1 VEAGL
6 SGAERKLV
14 TVLFADLVGSTEAAS
29 EADPER
35 VRATLERFYEAMA
48 AEVEVAGGT
57 VEKFAGDAVLAA
69 FGAPAALEDH
79 AERALH
85 AALAMQRRI
94 RELDGGRLQLRIGIN
109 TGEVVVGG
117 AREGSSFVTGDAVNV
132 AARLEQAAEAGEILA
147 GERTVSTVRGA
158 FEFGEPT
165 TIAAKGKPE
174 GVRCRRLVRALSL
187 MRPRGVG
194 GLRQAFVGRERELEL
209 LEAAYRA
216 AVERRGPELVTIVGD
231 AGVGKTRLVREL
243 WQWLA
248 EQVPQP
254 VQRTGRCLSYGQ
266 VTYWALG
273 EVLREQLGLLDS
285 DPPEAA
291 LERLRGR
298 EILGLALGLDVAGDL
313 HPMVARDRFQDAW
326 VELFGELA
334 ESRPAALL
342 VEDVHWAEEPLLE
355 LLEHLLAALRSP
367 LLLIATARPELV
379 ERRPGFGVRARGEML
394 QLEPL
399 DSASSDRL
407 LAELLASDPPRQLK
421 VLVARAEGNP
431 FFVEEILGSLV
442 DQGLLERRNGGWD
455 LRGLPSGFAVPDTVQ
470 AVVAARID
478 LLEPSEKAAL
488 QAASVIGRVFWSGP
502 IYELLEGLEP
512 DLRVLEERDF
522 VRFRMGS
529 SIEGEREYA
538 IKHAVTR
545 EVAYA
550 SIPTAKRARLHA
562 AFAEWLEGFGGGRDE
577 HAALLAHHY
586 AEAVRPE
593 DVDLVWP
600 GEEARLEDLRGAAV
614 RWLQRAAELGM
625 GRYEIDEALAFLHR
639 AVELERVPEARS
651 ELWRHIGNANALKFD
666 GPAFWEAMQ
675 ASLETCHDRATCV
688 ETYSLLAFH
697 TTTRSGMWK
706 RRPDHELVNGWIDRG
721 LELSE
726 PGTPARVRT
735 LISRA
740 YWSHDEDAARAA
752 GTLAERLGD
761 AELRSYAWMA
771 LAYTAF
777 DANRF
782 DEALMWAQRRFEL
795 LDAIHD
801 PDHVVEMLETAH
813 PVTAALGHFR
823 ETRRLAWEHVERTQ
837 GLTPHHRLHGMALV
851 VEAEELAGGWEE
863 IRRVTPDV
871 RRAVDDNEATPCI
884 RNARSLFLCA
894 VAHMVSGDDSA
905 AAQLEQAAIALD
917 MHSPALLGPRLR
929 LALGRGDLVEARRLL
944 DEPADHRITFDL
956 LALRATRLDALA
968 ALRNVDVVEAE
979 ADAYRRPGT
988 YLEPFALRALGI
1000 VREDETLIEQA
1011 QVRFAALELEWHA
1024 AQTDVLVGFGA
1035 SL

>member
-399 DSASSDRL
+399 DSACSDRL

-502 IYELLEGLEP
+502 IYELLG
-512 DLRVLEERDF
+512 
-522 VRFRMGS
+522 
-529 SIEGEREYA
+529 
-538 IKHAVTR
+538 
-545 EVAYA
+545 
-550 SIPTAKRARLHA
+550 
-562 AFAEWLEGFGGGRDE
+562 
-577 HAALLAHHY
+577 
-586 AEAVRPE
+586 
-593 DVDLVWP
+593 
-600 GEEARLEDLRGAAV
+600 
-614 RWLQRAAELGM
+614 
-625 GRYEIDEALAFLHR
+625 
-639 AVELERVPEARS
+639 
-651 ELWRHIGNANALKFD
+651 
-666 GPAFWEAMQ
+666 
-675 ASLETCHDRATCV
+675 
-688 ETYSLLAFH
+688 
-697 TTTRSGMWK
+697 
-706 RRPDHELVNGWIDRG
+706 
-721 LELSE
+721 
-726 PGTPARVRT
+726 
-735 LISRA
+735 
-740 YWSHDEDAARAA
+740 
-752 GTLAERLGD
+752 
-761 AELRSYAWMA
+761 
-771 LAYTAF
+771 
-777 DANRF
+777 
-782 DEALMWAQRRFEL
+782 
-795 LDAIHD
+795 
-801 PDHVVEMLETAH
+801 
-813 PVTAALGHFR
+813 
-823 ETRRLAWEHVERTQ
+823 
-837 GLTPHHRLHGMALV
+837 
-851 VEAEELAGGWEE
+851 
-863 IRRVTPDV
+863 
-871 RRAVDDNEATPCI
+871 
-884 RNARSLFLCA
+884 
-894 VAHMVSGDDSA
+894 
-905 AAQLEQAAIALD
+905 
-917 MHSPALLGPRLR
+917 
-929 LALGRGDLVEARRLL
+929 
-944 DEPADHRITFDL
+944 
-956 LALRATRLDALA
+956 
-968 ALRNVDVVEAE
+968 
-979 ADAYRRPGT
+979 
-988 YLEPFALRALGI
+988 ALRALAPHRQRQRSE
-1000 VREDETLIEQA
+1000 VRRACILGGDAGVARDVSRPGHLRRDVQPARVPHHHEIGDVEAPARPRAGERLDRPGPRA
-1011 QVRFAALELEWHA
+1011 QRAGDPCAGAHTHLARLLEPRRGRCPGGRHTRRTVGRCRASLLCLDGARVHGVRRQPFRRSPHVGAAALRA
-1024 AQTDVLVGFGA
+1024 PGRDPRP
-1035 SL
+1035 